1 MSIIYTT
8 GDGKAY
14 TAGDGSVLVLPQ
26 FNLNS
31 DRTEKN
37 SIKIVFEKSLTNKES
52 ILSQLTVL
60 YGTRKG
66 EQALDRSFG
75 IDWSFMDQPTEIA
88 KAMLSAEIITK
99 TNTYIPS
106 VAISAIDFTADINGN
121 LIPTVSVEEVAYE

>member
-8 GDGKAY
+8 GDGKAF

-52 ILSQLTVL
+52 ILRQLTVL

-99 TNTYIPS
+99 TNTYVPA

>member
-8 GDGKAY
+8 ADGRTY

-26 FNLNS
+26 FRVNGDS
-31 DRTEKN
+31 AEKN

-52 ILSQLTVL
+52 ILRQLSVL

-66 EQALDRSFG
+66 EQALDRNFG
-75 IDWSFMDQPTEIA
+75 IDWSFLDQPTEIA

-99 TNTYIPS
+99 TNTYVPS
-106 VAISAIDFTADINGN
+106 VAISAIDFTADIDGN
-121 LIPTVSVEEVAYE
+121 LTPTVSVEEVEYE